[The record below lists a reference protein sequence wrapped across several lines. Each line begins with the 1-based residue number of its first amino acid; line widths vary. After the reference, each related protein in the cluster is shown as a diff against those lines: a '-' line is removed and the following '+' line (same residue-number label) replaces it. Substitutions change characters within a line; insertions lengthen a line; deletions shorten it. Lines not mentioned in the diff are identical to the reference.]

1 MKRDNLRLRPIMKQN
16 AESARETF
24 NSTERV
30 VLRPD
35 ELTLATVPEFVAM
48 LRLVLKKSGLTAGQ
62 VAAKTSIARSSAY
75 NLVSA
80 TRTGLPVDPVQVRLF
95 VRGCGLRQDQI
106 DAVMRAWTRL
116 SVGDRRRRDGIAVK
130 SEQLPRVE
138 DLGVDECMEH
148 IRRSRAAGQHAVA
161 AAWARRLT
169 GALLAERAQLD
180 A

>member
-1 MKRDNLRLRPIMKQN
+1 MKRDNLRLQPILTGRV
-16 AESARETF
+16 RETF
-24 NSTERV
+24 TSTERV

-35 ELTLATVPEFVAM
+35 ELTLATVSEFVAM
-48 LRLVLKKSGLTAGQ
+48 LRLVLEKSGLTAGQ
-62 VAAKTSIARSSAY
+62 VAAKTTIARSSAY

-95 VRGCGLRQDQI
+95 VRGCGLRQDQV
-106 DAVMRAWTRL
+106 DAVMRAWARL
-116 SVGDRRRRDGIAVK
+116 SVDNRRRRDGSSAR
-130 SEQLPRVE
+130 SEQSPLPK
-138 DLGVDECMEH
+138 DLGVDECMEE
-148 IRRSRAAGQHAVA
+148 IRRLRAAGDHVVA